1 MFISAFIFVI
11 SLAAVVQ
18 FLIQSWRSGLMRVAT
33 STYAV
38 QADNPAASTYRK
50 ILETEDFNEVIS
62 YQKVCQ
68 DLRVSGSQS
77 LSGVELYYS
86 VLSGIRTLGAW
97 IGFQAASAWS
107 VREMALCTRYA
118 AVVMIQR
125 LERNQFLA
133 AEVRSY

>member
-11 SLAAVVQ
+11 SVAAVVQ
-18 FLIQSWRSGLMRVAT
+18 FMIQSWRSGLMRVAT
-33 STYAV
+33 NPYMIKAE
-38 QADNPAASTYRK
+38 DPAASIYRK
-50 ILETEDFNEVIS
+50 ILETEDFKEVIS

-68 DLRVSGSQS
+68 DLRVAGSRN

-86 VLSGIRTLGAW
+86 ALRGIRTLGNWA
-97 IGFQAASAWS
+97 GFQAASSWT

-118 AVVMIQR
+118 AVVMVQR
-125 LERNQFLA
+125 LERNQSLA